1 MTPSAP
7 VAPRSRGLLRS
18 PRFWMALLL
27 AALIVV
33 TYVGLVAL
41 YATDGRTA
49 KTTDL
54 PAPAPGVVTLDLT
67 PQTIDGAKERVAFDV
82 DVSGV
87 PSAYNQDGYTV
98 TQDLTIILNPVDGNP
113 AITLKAGN
121 PVPMTGMSLIVE
133 GRVENWPF
141 DRYRDD
147 ELYAIAFPTA
157 AGPSQAIPVVL
168 RLAGQPPGWNIDL
181 TDNGT
186 GHIEVGGV
194 RSDVQVYDIVAQR
207 DWSIILFGLV
217 LLLLLVVMPVLVLFV
232 AISAYIGRR
241 RVEATLTSWM
251 GTMLF
256 ATITVRNFFPGS
268 PPIGS
273 WVDILV
279 VLWVIVGLVV
289 GLAIYVAAWNRWGTP
304 YPEYRGARAAVSDDN
319 PETR

>member
-1 MTPSAP
+1 MTPPAP

-41 YATDGRTA
+41 YATNGRTA
-49 KTTDL
+49 KSTEVPEAD
-54 PAPAPGVVTLDLT
+54 VDKIVLDLT
-67 PQTIDGAKERVAFDV
+67 PQNVDGSKERISVDV
-82 DVSGV
+82 DVFSLPEKYLQDKISV
-87 PSAYNQDGYTV
+87 NQDI
-98 TQDLTIILNPVDGNP
+98 TILINPLDGSP
-113 AITLKAGN
+113 AIQLKAGA
-121 PVPMTGMSLIVE
+121 PVPMTSISVIVD
-133 GRVENWPF
+133 GKVENWPF
-141 DRYRDD
+141 DKYETD
-147 ELYAIAFPTA
+147 EVYALAFPTA
-157 AGPSQAIPVVL
+157 AGPSQAIPVQF
-168 RLAGQPPGWNIDL
+168 RLIGQPPGWNIDL
-181 TDNGT
+181 SESGAMYPDFDGSTVDLQT
-186 GHIEVGGV
+186 
-194 RSDVQVYDIVAQR
+194 YDLSAKR
-207 DWSIILFGLV
+207 DWSIITFGLV
-217 LLLLLVVMPVLVLFV
+217 LLVLLVVMPVLVLFV

-304 YPEYRGARAAVSDDN
+304 YSEYRGARAAVSDDK